1 MSPNAMKRKG
11 SQWERDLAELLTKL
25 IRKSIFRRVA
35 GSGALGTIMI
45 EPTLSSDVKGKVESI
60 PQEFKVECKVG
71 YGGATQLTVKK
82 EWFDKV
88 REEAARSFGIPFVAC
103 KFSGAREGTRYFIA
117 MDVDVFANLV
127 NKITELNDDN
137 TKLGAGLIELSQKLA
152 SYGIDPYGK

>member
-1 MSPNAMKRKG
+1 MTSSSKRKG
-11 SQWERDLAELLTKL
+11 NQWERDLAELLTKTVK
-25 IRKSIFRRVA
+25 KSIFRRVA
-35 GSGALGTIMI
+35 GSGALGTIMF

-71 YGGATQLTVKK
+71 YGGSTQLTIKK

-117 MDVDVFANLV
+117 MDVEVFADLV
-127 NKITELNDDN
+127 NRITEQYEYLLKINKTENINDR
-137 TKLGAGLIELSQKLA
+137 
-152 SYGIDPYGK
+152 

>member
-1 MSPNAMKRKG
+1 MTGAAKRKG
-11 SQWERDLAELLTKL
+11 NQWERDLAELLTSLVK
-25 IRKSIFRRVA
+25 KSIFKRVA
-35 GSGALGTIMI
+35 GSGAFGTIMV
-45 EPTLSSDVKGKVESI
+45 EPSLSSDVKGKVESI

-88 REEAARSFGIPFVAC
+88 REEAARSYGIPFVAC

-127 NKITELNDDN
+127 NRITELND
-137 TKLGAGLIELSQKLA
+137 ELNFR
-152 SYGIDPYGK
+152 GFHE